1 MAERL
6 AVAQS
11 SRFRSDDFKVS
22 SAGTDAVA
30 GRPIEAHAVRVLE
43 RLGGD
48 AANFSSRR
56 LTPAI
61 AKDADLMLTM
71 TRAQRDD
78 VLKVAPRRLHQT
90 FALGEAACLTSECDA
105 RNIAD
110 LAAARP
116 RLSPHRW
123 SDIPDPIGHDEAFFV
138 TVGEQINHLLTQVLE
153 ICWRQ

>member
-6 AVAQS
+6 AVAHS
-11 SRFRSDDFKVS
+11 ARFRCDDFKAS

-30 GRPIEAHAVRVLE
+30 GSPIEAHAGRVLE

-56 LTPAI
+56 LTRAI
-61 AKDADLMLTM
+61 AEDADLVLTM

-78 VLKVAPRRLHQT
+78 VLKLAPRRLHRT
-90 FALGEAACLTSECDA
+90 FTLGEAAYLTSECSA

-110 LAAARP
+110 LAASRP
-116 RLSPHRW
+116 RFPAHRW

-138 TVGEQINHLLTQVLE
+138 TVGEQIDHLLTQVLE
-153 ICWRQ
+153 ICRRR